1 MKKLLKMAFIAA
13 AFFVT
18 SCGKSDDGASINSKD
33 LIGTWYLES
42 ATINGEVQPYTDC
55 EKRTNIVFTTTEF
68 SSVGYATKN
77 DTCTELGRNSGTYT
91 VSGNT
96 IFYKKQDGSSYSSEI
111 SLSGNKLTITQTKK
125 DESDKE
131 VTGTTVYIK
140 R

>member
-1 MKKLLKMAFIAA
+1 MAFIAA
-13 AFFVT
+13 AFFVI
-18 SCGKSDDGASINSKD
+18 SCGKSDDGVSNKD
-33 LIGTWYLES
+33 LVGTWYLES

-55 EKRTNIVFTTTEF
+55 EKRTNIVFTTIEF
-68 SSVGYATKN
+68 SSVGYATEN

>member
-1 MKKLLKMAFIAA
+1 MKNLLKMAFIAA
-13 AFFVT
+13 AIFVA
-18 SCGKSDDGASINSKD
+18 SCGKSDDQTNNQ
-33 LIGTWYLES
+33 T
-42 ATINGEVQPYTDC
+42 NNQ
-55 EKRTNIVFTTTEF
+55 TNIVFTTTEF
-68 SSVGYATKN
+68 SSVGYATEN

>member
-1 MKKLLKMAFIAA
+1 MKNLLKMAFIAVA
-13 AFFVT
+13 IFVT
-18 SCGKSDDGASINSKD
+18 SCGKSDDGVSNKD
-33 LIGTWYLES
+33 LVGTWYLES

-68 SSVGYATKN
+68 SSVGYATEN

>member
-1 MKKLLKMAFIAA
+1 MKNLFKMAFIAA

-18 SCGKSDDGASINSKD
+18 SCGKSDDGVSNKD
-33 LIGTWYLES
+33 LVGTWYLES

>member
-1 MKKLLKMAFIAA
+1 MKNLLKMAFIAA
-13 AFFVT
+13 AIFVA
-18 SCGKSDDGASINSKD
+18 SCGKSDDGVSNKD
-33 LIGTWYLES
+33 LVGTWYLES

-68 SSVGYATKN
+68 SSVGYATEN

-111 SLSGNKLTITQTKK
+111 SLSGNKLTISSVHKDRNGNDVRSGTVFVKK
-125 DESDKE
+125 
-131 VTGTTVYIK
+131 
-140 R
+140 

>member
-18 SCGKSDDGASINSKD
+18 SCGKSDDGVSNKD
-33 LIGTWYLES
+33 LVGTWYLES